1 MSKSKII
8 GQLINNEIELTVALR
23 RLYVLV
29 NDLGN
34 EEIKEWV
41 DKEINGYSVVDQ
53 LPEYRVFKSC
63 ELKYS
68 GINGSY
74 QVTAQP
80 LPLSWLS
87 KNTIDAISIHRI
99 TAPISEIESN
109 AKSTEM
115 LQIGRT
121 NLAGEVNK
129 NTSKD
134 FFGGVQCIEIHQVV
148 PAAQFGRIVT
158 AIMDKVLKA
167 LLELD
172 KKFGCLDNLDI
183 DTSKLKKKDRDEL
196 STNLDVIIN
205 ANKVKIKGS
214 NIGSGSNTINKTT
227 EVGIETEVNITKED
241 KKGCFLCRLFRR
253 KK

>member
-8 GQLINNEIELTVALR
+8 GQLINNEIDLTVALR

-34 EEIKEWV
+34 EEIREWV
-41 DKEINGYSVVDQ
+41 DKEINGYSSTDQ
-53 LPEYRVFKSC
+53 LPEYRIFKSC
-63 ELKYS
+63 ELRYS

-74 QVTAQP
+74 QITAQP
-80 LPLSWLS
+80 LPNAWLS
-87 KNTIDAISIHRI
+87 KNTIDAISTHRI
-99 TAPISEIESN
+99 TAPISEIEVN
-109 AKSTEM
+109 AKSAEL

-121 NLAGEVNK
+121 NLAGEVQK
-129 NTSKD
+129 NTFDD

-148 PAAQFGRIVT
+148 PAAQFGRIIT
-158 AIMDKVLKA
+158 AVMDKVLKA

-172 KKFGCLDNLDI
+172 KKFGCLDDLDI
-183 DTSKLKKKDRDEL
+183 DTSKLKKKELAEL
-196 STNLDVIIN
+196 SANLGVIIN
-205 ANKVKIKGS
+205 TKKIKITGS
-214 NIGSGSNTINKTT
+214 NVGSGINTTNKTT
-227 EVGIETEVNITKED
+227 EVNIETEVNIAKED